1 MIPSL
6 GTGGGFLA
14 SFREWFPVGE
24 MVPYRWGDA
33 LEWEVWREGRGGA
46 VPLPSSSPGG

>member
-14 SFREWFPVGE
+14 SFREWSPVGE
-24 MVPYRWGDA
+24 MDGLFDFNGPASGEPKGA
-33 LEWEVWREGRGGA
+33 LNQAEAPE
-46 VPLPSSSPGG
+46 L